1 MRLYT
6 AFLLFYTLLKP
17 KEHIVFNFHE
27 KLGLVL
33 PPIVTY
39 YLLLF
44 KLYIKLF
51 VERNK
56 TVCPGPISFVE
67 AIIFLS
73 LNTRHFK
80 SFSLY
85 DPGRN
90 VTDAK

>member
-6 AFLLFYTLLKP
+6 GSLLFYTLLKT
-17 KEHIVFNFHE
+17 KESTLI
-27 KLGLVL
+27 LISSLVL
-33 PPIVTY
+33 PPLVTY
-39 YLLLF
+39 YSLFF

-56 TVCPGPISFVE
+56 TVCPGPISFLE
-67 AIIFLS
+67 AVISLS
-73 LNTRHFK
+73 VNTHHFK